1 VSRVRGLIRPGVA
14 VGLAA
19 TSLLWAALDGTAA
32 VSARERATVP
42 AKSPKELPGGGKRR
56 ILRSD
61 GMTIKVVVY
70 GGSGEIKDDE
80 LPVKP
85 HDGNHFTSVKV
96 GLRNMGSTVYRSN
109 LVLASSITNDKGQVF
124 RAVAAGDR
132 GLGKVALKKDQTA
145 YGRIFFELRDDTR
158 IGSFRFRAF
167 GPAGKVSVF
176 VIRGNG
182 GVTKG
187 STKPLPGGGT
197 RKILRGGGRVI
208 QAVAYGGGGEVADDV
223 LGLKPHSGNHFTSV
237 KFGIKNR
244 GSKAYGVDLTVATKI
259 TNTENDLF
267 RSVKGERSGL
277 GKVVLAGG
285 QTVFGRL
292 FFELRD
298 GTRVRSFRFR
308 PFGPTSKVV
317 VFALR

>member
-1 VSRVRGLIRPGVA
+1 M
-14 VGLAA
+14 
-19 TSLLWAALDGTAA
+19 SLVWAALDGTAA
-32 VSARERATVP
+32 AGAAERPTIE

-85 HDGNHFTSVKV
+85 HAGNHFTAVKI
-96 GLRNMGSTVYRSN
+96 GLRNMGTGVYRAN
-109 LVLASSITNDKGQVF
+109 LVLASSIKNDKGQVF
-124 RAVAAGDR
+124 RAVAVGDR
-132 GLGKVALKKDQTA
+132 GLGKVVLKKDQTA

-167 GPAGKVSVF
+167 GPAGKLSVF
-176 VIRGNG
+176 VIRGHG
-182 GVTKG
+182 GVTPG
-187 STKPLPGGGT
+187 SSKPLPGGGT

-208 QAVAYGGGGEVADDV
+208 QAVLYGGGGEIADDV

-308 PFGPTSKVV
+308 PFGPTNKVA